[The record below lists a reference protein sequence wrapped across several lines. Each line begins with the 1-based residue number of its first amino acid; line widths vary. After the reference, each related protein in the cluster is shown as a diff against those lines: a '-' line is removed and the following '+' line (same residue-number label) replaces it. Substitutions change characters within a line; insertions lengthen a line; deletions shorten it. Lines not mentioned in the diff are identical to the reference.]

1 MEPMPRWMSYLKRDG
16 DGRVRVALP
25 HLLGNH
31 RSLVREPHADGGGQR
46 ALQEGVEAAAIAAAA
61 AATGGLGGVE
71 ERDDDA
77 VRLFRAYHSPRVDHI
92 CPRQREGH
100 REEERMSILFL
111 KGSLGDFHI

>member
-1 MEPMPRWMSYLKRDG
+1 MPRWMSYLKRDG

-61 AATGGLGGVE
+61 ASATGGLGGVE
-71 ERDDDA
+71 QRDDDS

>member
-1 MEPMPRWMSYLKRDG
+1 MSYLKRDG

-31 RSLVREPHADGGGQR
+31 RSLVRQPHADGGGQR

-61 AATGGLGGVE
+61 GGLGGVE
-71 ERDDDA
+71 QRDDDA

-92 CPRQREGH
+92 CPRGREGQ
-100 REEERMSILFL
+100 REEERVSIVLYF
-111 KGSLGDFHI
+111 